1 MTEST
6 QNTAQ
11 QLHDHLGVS
20 TEITLKVPVTLGD
33 GTRLEKLTVRA
44 MVIADVRSA
53 SGVSN
58 DILRELHILA
68 RLTGLVPEDLDLLHF
83 ADYQQLQAMFRS

>member
-1 MTEST
+1 MSNAAQTIQT
-6 QNTAQ
+6 Q
-11 QLHDHLGVS
+11 LGVT
-20 TEITLKVPVTLGD
+20 TEITLIHPVTLGD

-44 MVIADVRSA
+44 LTIGDVRSA
-53 SGVSN
+53 ANVSN

-83 ADYQQLQAMFRS
+83 ADYHQLQEMFRS

>member
-1 MTEST
+1 MNAA
-6 QNTAQ
+6 QNIQAQ
-11 QLHDHLGVS
+11 LGVT
-20 TEITLKVPVTLGD
+20 TEITLKAPVTLGD

-44 MVIADVRSA
+44 LTIGDVRSA

-83 ADYQQLQAMFRS
+83 ADYQQLQAMFRD

>member
-1 MTEST
+1 MS
-6 QNTAQ
+6 NAAQ
-11 QLHDHLGVS
+11 HIHEQLGVS
-20 TEITLKVPVTLGD
+20 TDIILKHPVTLGD

-44 MVIADVRSA
+44 LTIGDVRSA
-53 SGVSN
+53 ANVSN

-83 ADYQQLQAMFRS
+83 SDYQQLQEIFRQ